1 MSDFEKDREQ
11 FPDATSA
18 HWKLLLRE
26 INLKRAG
33 HISRRKLAKMS
44 TKDFVGLDLKK
55 DKSIITFGKHCH
67 FQVGVAA
74 ASRLRLLM

>member
-55 DKSIITFGKHCH
+55 DKSIITFGKYCH